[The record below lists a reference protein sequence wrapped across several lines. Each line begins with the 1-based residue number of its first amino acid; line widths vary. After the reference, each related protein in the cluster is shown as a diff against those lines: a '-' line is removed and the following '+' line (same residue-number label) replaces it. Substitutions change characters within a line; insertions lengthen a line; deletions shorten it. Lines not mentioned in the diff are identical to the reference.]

1 MEVQFA
7 PELEKQLN
15 DLATQSGRG
24 PAELIQDVMA
34 GYVSEVSESR
44 EMLNSRYDDIKSG
57 KVKLIDGEEAFG
69 RLHERIEARVT
80 APHERL

>member
-34 GYVSEVSESR
+34 GYVSEVSETR
-44 EMLNSRYDDIKSG
+44 EILDSRYDDIKSG
-57 KVKLIDGEEAFG
+57 RVKLIPGEEV
-69 RLHERIEARVT
+69 EAYFREKS
-80 APHERL
+80 ASARRSQPGS

>member
-7 PELEKQLN
+7 PEVEKQLK
-15 DLATQSGRG
+15 DLATQTGRG

-34 GYVSEVSESR
+34 GYISEVSETH

-57 KVKLIDGEEAFG
+57 KIELISGEDVEVYFREKSAA
-69 RLHERIEARVT
+69 ARRSQT
-80 APHERL
+80 TI